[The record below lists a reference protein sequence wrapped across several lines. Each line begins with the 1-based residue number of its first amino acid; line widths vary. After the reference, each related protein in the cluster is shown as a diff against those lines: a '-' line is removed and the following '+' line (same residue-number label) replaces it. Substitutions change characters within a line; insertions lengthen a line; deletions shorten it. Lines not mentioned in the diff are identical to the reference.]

1 MKILTFI
8 LTISIILNIYLF
20 TKNSKEAKISNSIC
34 NLKSSIILFSLNSK
48 KDNVAK
54 QILNSDIVQLVHD
67 YDETLF
73 SDNYLLSSICIDW
86 EKTLKNSVKDYINN
100 QESTEVTDYFKHV
113 EKNYNILKNL
123 CE

>member
-8 LTISIILNIYLF
+8 LTISIILNIFLF
-20 TKNSKEAKISNSIC
+20 TKNSKEIKISNSIC
-34 NLKSSIILFSLNSK
+34 NLKSSAILFSINSK

-54 QILNSDIVQLVHD
+54 KILNADIVQLVHD

-86 EKTLKNSVKDYINN
+86 EKTLKNSVENYINN
-100 QESTEVTDYFKHV
+100 QEFTEGTDYLKHV
-113 EKNYNILKNL
+113 EENYNILNNL

>member
-20 TKNSKEAKISNSIC
+20 TKNSKEVKISNSIC
-34 NLKSSIILFSLNSK
+34 NLKSSIILFSINSK

-54 QILNSDIVQLVHD
+54 KILNADIVQLVHD

-113 EKNYNILKNL
+113 EKNYNILNNL